1 MLRKRYR
8 LSTLNT
14 AHVKKRVKCSVAGS
28 RRVRGEDVAGKGAGL
43 QARPDVVP
51 GLDNWVKDFDF
62 IFVF

>member
-1 MLRKRYR
+1 M
-8 LSTLNT
+8 
-14 AHVKKRVKCSVAGS
+14 KKRVKCSVAGS
-28 RRVRGEDVAGKGAGL
+28 WRVRGEDVAGKGAGL